1 VLNVVADSQRSPE
14 QIREQY
20 EVEKAL
26 AARLRGGTAEE
37 RKQLYGKLYDE
48 MYQRLPHHPQLTRK
62 VSAEETESTISGQ
75 LRFLSRFIGKDTTY
89 LEVGPGD
96 CALTLEVARHVRKAI
111 GVDVSAEVTA
121 SDHRRSNFELKL
133 SDGTSIPVPAGSID
147 VAYSNQLMEHLHPDD
162 ARTQLVN
169 LSRAL
174 KVGGLYVCVT
184 PNRLTGP
191 HDISLGFDTV
201 ATGFHLREYTNAELI
216 DLFRECGLGPVKI
229 YNSIRGHTF
238 RVPTRPLLAFER
250 WLVRQPPDRQRALL
264 RQPLVRKLLNNCRLV
279 AVKSGGVAAGAA
291 Q

>member
-26 AARLRGGTAEE
+26 AARLRGGTADE

-75 LRFLSRFIGKDTTY
+75 LRFLSRFIGNDTTY

-191 HDISLGFDTV
+191 HDISLGFDAV
-201 ATGFHLREYTNAELI
+201 ATGFHLREYTNAELV
-216 DLFRECGLGPVKI
+216 DLFRECGFGPVKI
-229 YNSIRGHTF
+229 YNSIRGRTF
-238 RVPTRPLLAFER
+238 RVPTGPLLAFER
-250 WLVRQPPDRQRALL
+250 WLVRQSPQRQGALL

>member
-1 VLNVVADSQRSPE
+1 MAADSQRSPE

-26 AARLRGGTAEE
+26 AARLRGGTVDE

-121 SDHRRSNFELKL
+121 SDQRRSNFELKL

-191 HDISLGFDTV
+191 HDISLGFDAV

-250 WLVRQPPDRQRALL
+250 WLVRQPPQRQRALL

-279 AVKSGGVAAGAA
+279 AVKSARVAAGAA

>member
-1 VLNVVADSQRSPE
+1 MAADSQRSPE

-26 AARLRGGTAEE
+26 AARLRGGTADE

-191 HDISLGFDTV
+191 HDISLGFDAV

-250 WLVRQPPDRQRALL
+250 WLVRQPPQRQRALL

-279 AVKSGGVAAGAA
+279 AVKSARAAAGAA

>member
-26 AARLRGGTAEE
+26 AARLRGGTADE

-75 LRFLSRFIGKDTTY
+75 LRFLSRFIGTDTTY

-191 HDISLGFDTV
+191 HDISLGFDAV
-201 ATGFHLREYTNAELI
+201 ATGFHLREYTNAELF
-216 DLFRECGLGPVKI
+216 DLFRECGFGRVKI
-229 YNSIRGHTF
+229 YNSIRGRTF
-238 RVPTRPLLAFER
+238 RVPTGPLLAFER
-250 WLVRQPPDRQRALL
+250 WLVRQSPQRQGALL

-291 Q
+291 P

>member
-1 VLNVVADSQRSPE
+1 MVADSQRSPE

-26 AARLRGGTAEE
+26 AARLRGGTADE

-75 LRFLSRFIGKDTTY
+75 LRFLSRFIGNDTTY

-147 VAYSNQLMEHLHPDD
+147 VAYSNQRMEHLHPDD

-191 HDISLGFDTV
+191 HDISLGFDAV
-201 ATGFHLREYTNAELI
+201 ATGFHLREYTNAELF
-216 DLFRECGLGPVKI
+216 DLFRECGFGRVKI
-229 YNSIRGHTF
+229 YNSIRGRTF
-238 RVPTRPLLAFER
+238 RVPTGPLLAFER
-250 WLVRQPPDRQRALL
+250 WLVRQPPQRQRALL

>member
-1 VLNVVADSQRSPE
+1 MAADSQRSPE

-26 AARLRGGTAEE
+26 AARLRGGTVDE

-62 VSAEETESTISGQ
+62 VSAEETEFTISGQ
-75 LRFLSRFIGKDTTY
+75 LRFLRRFIGKDTTY

-96 CALTLEVARHVRKAI
+96 CALTLAVARYVRKAI

-121 SDHRRSNFELKL
+121 SDQRRSNFELKL

-191 HDISLGFDTV
+191 HDISLGFDAV

-250 WLVRQPPDRQRALL
+250 WLVRQPPQRQSALL

-279 AVKSGGVAAGAA
+279 AVKSARVSAGAA

>member
-1 VLNVVADSQRSPE
+1 VPTDSQRSPQ
-14 QIREQY
+14 QIREHY

-26 AARLRGGTAEE
+26 AARLRGGTAAE

-62 VSAEETESTISGQ
+62 VSVRETESSISLQ
-75 LRFLSRFIGKDTTY
+75 LRFLARFIGKNATY

-96 CALTLEVARHVRKAI
+96 CALTFAVARRVRSAI
-111 GVDVSAEVTA
+111 GVDVSAEVTS
-121 SDHRRSNFELKL
+121 SDHRPSNFELKL

-162 ARTQLVN
+162 ARAQLLN
-169 LSRAL
+169 LNRAL
-174 KVGGLYVCVT
+174 RVGGLYVCVT

-191 HDISLGFDTV
+191 HDISRGFDTV
-201 ATGFHLREYTNAELI
+201 ATGFHLREYTNVELV
-216 DLFRECGLGPVKI
+216 DMFRECGFEPVKI
-229 YNSIRGHTF
+229 YNSIRDRTF

-250 WLVRQPPDRQRALL
+250 WLVRQPPQRQRAFL

-279 AVKSGGVAAGAA
+279 AVKSGRVAAGAA